1 MNMKREPGTINAVKI
16 NESIKSI
23 QFLTS
28 QYKRKRIDTENYIKL
43 IHENLSKLTTERNYL
58 DYLKN
63 IGQN

>member
-1 MNMKREPGTINAVKI
+1 MNTKKEPGTINAVKI

-43 IHENLSKLTTERNYL
+43 IHENLSQLTTERNYL

>member
-1 MNMKREPGTINAVKI
+1 MNTKREPGTINVVKI

-43 IHENLSKLTTERNYL
+43 IHENLSQLTTERNYL
-58 DYLKN
+58 DYLN
-63 IGQN
+63 

>member
-1 MNMKREPGTINAVKI
+1 MNTKREPGTINVVKI

-43 IHENLSKLTTERNYL
+43 IHENLSQLTTERNYL

>member
-1 MNMKREPGTINAVKI
+1 MKREPGTINAVKI

>member
-1 MNMKREPGTINAVKI
+1 MNTKKEPGTINVVKI

-43 IHENLSKLTTERNYL
+43 IHESLSKFTTERNYL